1 MCSRSPQV
9 LEMIDKKL
17 GDKKHRSDMPKV
29 EQRLD
34 EICEDKM
41 LTETQKKV
49 CYFMQPIKREVSQ
62 LMKNGLPND
71 RICKRLGQKSKEIC
85 SVRNK
90 VKVEKGATDYNALKV
105 KDLKKILA
113 DRGVMCDGCVE
124 KSDFVK
130 KCVATESLEREL

>member
-1 MCSRSPQV
+1 M
-9 LEMIDKKL
+9 LDTKL
-17 GDKKHRSDMPKV
+17 GDKKFRSDMPKI

-34 EICEDKM
+34 ELCDDKM
-41 LTETQKKV
+41 LSETRKKV
-49 CYFMQPIKREVSQ
+49 CYFMNPMKREVAQ

-71 RICKRLGQKSKEIC
+71 RICKRLAQKSSEIC

-90 VKVEKGATDYNALKV
+90 VKVEKGSTDYNSLKV

-113 DRGVMCDGCVE
+113 DRGVICEGCVE

-130 KCVATESLEREL
+130 KCEATESLEREL